1 MVKVYFTKT
10 RNWHCKRWVKR
21 FLDISH
27 LWGVKR
33 GDFYDD
39 GDGKYYLETFSKML
53 ALLTWHYFM
62 LLGPFSG
69 GWTYIQFKGK
79 FIKNSDPAY
88 A

>member
-1 MVKVYFTKT
+1 MYFVKT

-33 GDFYDD
+33 GDYYDD
-39 GDGKYYLETFSKML
+39 GDGKYYLETGNRML

-62 LLGPFSG
+62 LLNPFSG
-69 GWTYIQFKGK
+69 GWTYVKYESE